1 MSFTT
6 VCLRSQQGEEKR
18 ESGSSLESVSC
29 VTGVFLY
36 TLHPSSL
43 LNLTCVVMTEICAV
57 KEFTVVLFNVEMLM
71 IIQLSVASAKWLNH
85 ERESSFMATLWRTW
99 LWLLSYCVPRYCVY
113 LRIYIYK
120 IYIYSLQ
127 WVALLLHSSA
137 VPGSVL
143 NSGFCLCGVFTWVGF
158 LWVFTFPLTWQKQAS
173 CWIGYIELLHICEW
187 VCVCVWMSVID

>member
-113 LRIYIYK
+113 LRIYIYIK
-120 IYIYSLQ
+120 YIFTHCSEWLCCFTALQSLVQ
-127 WVALLLHSSA
+127 SWTQVSVCVEFLHEWVS
-137 VPGSVL
+137 
-143 NSGFCLCGVFTWVGF
+143 SGFSRFLSLGKNKPVVGLATLNCSIF
-158 LWVFTFPLTWQKQAS
+158 VN
-173 CWIGYIELLHICEW
+173 E
-187 VCVCVWMSVID
+187 CVWMSVID